1 MTKKF
6 STPKFDGSN
15 YNRWK
20 QLVGLWEKVT
30 DVEVDNRGAALILNM
45 AGSALDIAL
54 TIDPTKTK
62 VTDLLAVMD
71 TVYVEHNDLSIKCD
85 EFDRFVR
92 SPDQNMKEFIH
103 MYEQKV
109 NELKAG
115 KLEIPDLVLAT
126 KLLRAANLSSNHYL
140 IARSSR
146 VER

>member
-45 AGSALDIAL
+45 SGSALDIAL
-54 TIDPTKTK
+54 AIDPTKTK

-92 SPDQNMKEFIH
+92 SPD
-103 MYEQKV
+103 
-109 NELKAG
+109 
-115 KLEIPDLVLAT
+115 
-126 KLLRAANLSSNHYL
+126 
-140 IARSSR
+140 
-146 VER
+146 